1 MYTYKSYKERIEE
14 VNEKY
19 NYPCYKDWEEERVD
33 KLNEALEVID
43 NTRLTRAEWMHETE
57 EAKKLYAKGKYKA
70 EGQAEYEQALKEVK
84 DAFFT
89 ELRQQF
95 GDVVDSVYNKC
106 LSHAWDK
113 GHSCGYDEVADYLE
127 EEIDYLKEL
136 EELLGIKII
145 SK

>member
-1 MYTYKSYKERIEE
+1 MRTYKECIEE
-14 VNEKY
+14 VYEKY

-33 KLNEALEVID
+33 KLNEALELIND
-43 NTRLTRAEWMHETE
+43 KRLTRAEWMHETE

-70 EGQAEYEQALKEVK
+70 KGQAKYEQALKEVK

-106 LSHAWDK
+106 LSRAWDK
-113 GHSCGYDEVADYLE
+113 GHSYGYDEVANYLE
-127 EEIDYLKEL
+127 DEIEYLQEL
-136 EELLGIKII
+136 EGLLGIKII
-145 SK
+145 SR